1 MNTTEITALI
11 QANLP
16 DNTSKSITPA
26 HVRGVA
32 DALNT
37 KQPGLSSFAYF
48 DDTNPGN
55 TNVTERAGDTLL
67 GLFNEYTGEL
77 ESFTKVTTWFDN
89 TPMTTAKTDPAVY
102 RRKGTEYFRLN
113 WSGPLNIKWFG
124 AKGTDDAANA
134 TQDTNAIT
142 AAVKL
147 PFDLYI
153 SEGTYYINK
162 AIIISKE
169 NYKITAHQQ
178 SVIKTLGTNI
188 NTININA
195 NGVVIDGVNFVGSG
209 VKKTVDY
216 QAAIVM
222 TAVQNCR
229 IINSTFRNIS
239 GGAIYLVFRDTT
251 GCSNNLIQNNIIV
264 NCVNRNPGDSDNDG
278 AAIRLGYSGNGY
290 FHTYNI
296 IDNNYIDNEQ
306 GSDFGVALIGH
317 GYENRITNNTIKNCA
332 AYGILLY
339 ESCYGDGSV
348 PLVYRNI
355 IDGNTIS
362 DIGYFVSPDPDE
374 KKRTKGMGI
383 YLQKAHQTVVT
394 NNTINNALINPGAET
409 LAQGAIAAG
418 GSCGCTISDNVIR
431 NSNRDG
437 IYISL
442 CFNTTI
448 TGNSIGDSKRYGIKI
463 QDSSYLTLSGN
474 TIKDSTNSALF
485 AAFYGLAAKSL
496 SYFPALEE
504 TNNATTG
511 EGISVMNN
519 TIYRMASAVNP
530 TITIQGNPADTVN
543 GKPENY
549 IKGLI
554 FGGNTIKSTGSILN
568 LSYAK
573 NCTIISNSLKLY
585 AAGTS
590 AMVSNASCDN
600 IRYID
605 NEIEGVGVTITNGI
619 LCTST
624 NPLFSDNKIQ
634 GATSTIKFAS
644 DNYEDTRKT
653 MYRFAPPTTGTFV
666 AGDQVINTNPTI
678 TGTAPYRQYIKGWT
692 YTSAGWVAGKAY
704 ENVPLPKGGK
714 LTVTGGTAAQE
725 HVVAHGLGVIPAAV
739 TFSPATGSMF
749 NAGLYVSAVDG
760 TNITFKQTTASDI
773 DIYWLALP

>member
-26 HVRGVA
+26 HVRDVV

-55 TNVTERAGDTLL
+55 TNVTERVGDTLL

-77 ESFTKVTTWFDN
+77 ETFAKVTNWFDG

-124 AKGTDDAANA
+124 AKGTGAVADA
-134 TQDTNAIT
+134 TQDTNAML

-153 SEGTYYINK
+153 SEGIYSINK
-162 AIIISKE
+162 AITISNS
-169 NYKITAHQQ
+169 NYKITAHQY
-178 SVIKTLGTNI
+178 STIKTIVANI

-195 NGVVIDGVNFVGSG
+195 DGVIIDGLNFLGTG
-209 VKKTVDY
+209 VKKEVDR
-216 QAAIVM
+216 QACIVM

-229 IINSTFRNIS
+229 IVNATFTNIS
-239 GGAIYLVFRDTT
+239 GGAIYLVYKDGT
-251 GCSNNLIQNNIIV
+251 GCSGNLIQNNIIT
-264 NCVNRNPGDSDNDG
+264 NCVNRVPGNAYNDG
-278 AAIRLGYSGNGY
+278 AAIRLGYSGGNY
-290 FHTYNI
+290 FHYNNI

-306 GSDFGVALIGH
+306 ASDFGIALIGH
-317 GYENRITNNTIKNCA
+317 GYENRITNNTIKNCF

-339 ESCYGDGSV
+339 ETEYGDGST

-355 IDGNTIS
+355 IDSNTIS
-362 DIGYFVSPDPDE
+362 DVGYTDSPVPDA
-374 KKRTKGMGI
+374 KYRTKGMGI

-394 NNTINNALINPGAET
+394 NNTIDNVLINAGTET

-418 GSCGCTISDNVIR
+418 GSCGCTISDNIIR

-437 IYISL
+437 IYLSI

-448 TGNSIGDSKRYGIKI
+448 TGNSIGDSSRYGIKI

-474 TIKDSTNSALF
+474 TIKDTTNSALF
-485 AAFYGLAAKSL
+485 ATFYGLAEDSL
-496 SYFPALEE
+496 SYFTALKE

-511 EGISVMNN
+511 EGISIVNN
-519 TIYRMASAVNP
+519 TVYRMASAVNP

-573 NCTIISNSLKLY
+573 NCTVISNSLKLY

-605 NEIEGVGVTITNGI
+605 NEIEGIGVTITNGI

-653 MYRFAPPTTGTFV
+653 MYKASPPTTGTFV
-666 AGDQVINTNPTI
+666 TGDQVVNTNPAI

-692 YTSAGWVAGKAY
+692 YTAAGWVANKAY
-704 ENVPLPKGGK
+704 ETAPLPKGGK

-725 HVVAHGLGVIPAAV
+725 HVVAHGLGVVPSSV
-739 TFSPATGSMF
+739 TFSLATGSMS

-760 TNITFKQTTASDI
+760 TNITFKQTNASDI
-773 DIYWLALP
+773 GIYWLALP